1 MARKKY
7 PNQAELPGL
16 FDDFEVTLPSKEYP
30 IHPDIARHA
39 QEKKQEES
47 LIETPLEKKKEAER
61 LLFMSFGSGSS
72 GNCAYLGTYSE
83 GILIDAGVDVKH
95 VLNSLAENKIPIES
109 VKGIFLTHDHGDH
122 IRQAYPILRKY
133 KHIALYCTPKTLN
146 GILRKHSVSRRI
158 KDRHSAIYIEHQ
170 YTVGGLTVTPFTVS
184 HDGTDNVGY
193 HIVKDNQTFTIATD
207 LGCTE
212 GRLSHYAS
220 TADYLMLESN
230 YDRRMLINGTYAEQL
245 KARILKDTGHL
256 DNAEAARFVS
266 ENYHENLSHVF
277 LCHLSNDNNTP
288 EIAIN
293 TMTTALR
300 ANGLKVGD
308 DSESIAS
315 READVRVI
323 ALPRFESSRLFILR
337 KD

>member
-1 MARKKY
+1 M
-7 PNQAELPGL
+7 
-16 FDDFEVTLPSKEYP
+16 
-30 IHPDIARHA
+30 
-39 QEKKQEES
+39 
-47 LIETPLEKKKEAER
+47 
-61 LLFMSFGSGSS
+61 
-72 GNCAYLGTYSE
+72 
-83 GILIDAGVDVKH
+83 
-95 VLNSLAENKIPIES
+95 
-109 VKGIFLTHDHGDH
+109 
-122 IRQAYPILRKY
+122 
-133 KHIALYCTPKTLN
+133 
-146 GILRKHSVSRRI
+146 SRRI

-184 HDGTDNVGY
+184 HDGSDNVGY

-207 LGCTE
+207 LGCTD

-288 EIAIN
+288 EIAIKIN
-293 TMTTALR
+293 KSHSTKKSNEISLSLPTATH
-300 ANGLKVGD
+300 
-308 DSESIAS
+308 
-315 READVRVI
+315 
-323 ALPRFESSRLFILR
+323 LPNCSPIGR
-337 KD
+337 KPIFNISHFPKTD